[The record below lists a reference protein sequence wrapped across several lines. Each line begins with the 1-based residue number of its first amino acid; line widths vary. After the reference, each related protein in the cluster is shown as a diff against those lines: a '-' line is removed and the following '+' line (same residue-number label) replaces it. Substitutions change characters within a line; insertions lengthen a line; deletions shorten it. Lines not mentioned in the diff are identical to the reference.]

1 MNSNVDWESIRDD
14 FPAVKRLKYFAAAS
28 GSPIPR
34 PVFEKATAYY
44 KEALE
49 FGDYHWRANLAQ
61 REDARK
67 SLARM
72 INAEPEEVDFI
83 ASTSAGMNILAG
95 MLASEGDVLSS
106 TLEFPSTTLPW
117 LHARPACIQWL
128 SPDPSG
134 AVPVA
139 TFRNY
144 MSQRTRTILTSY
156 VQFSNGFRQDL
167 LELGAVKEDHYLV
180 VNGTQAIGAFEVDV
194 KAMQIDALCC
204 NSYKWMMSGYGC
216 GFIYVS
222 KRLLESMR
230 PPSVGWF
237 GVENRDAHC
246 NDRIELLST
255 AERFSLGSPPFP
267 NIFALG
273 AASDYLQG
281 IGLSNIQART
291 LALNSYLTDGLA
303 KIGLKILSPL
313 IPDKYRSA
321 QTLVKLANPEETVSA
336 LTRQGIICT
345 KKPEGMRIA
354 THFFVNEADIDSLIE
369 ALSALEDTHTGAPS

>member
-1 MNSNVDWESIRDD
+1 MRSNVDWETIRDD

-44 KEALE
+44 KEAME

-67 SLARM
+67 SIARM
-72 INAEPEEVDFI
+72 INAEPEEIEFI

-95 MLASEGDVLSS
+95 MLVSEGDVISS

-117 LHARPACIQWL
+117 LHARSDCIEWL
-128 SPDPSG
+128 KPDSSG
-134 AVPVA
+134 AVPVEVFK
-139 TFRNY
+139 TH
-144 MSQRTRTILTSY
+144 MGLKSKTILTSY

-167 LELGAVKEDHYLV
+167 LELGAAKGDHYLV
-180 VNGTQAIGAFEVDV
+180 VNGTQAIGAFQVDV

-222 KRLLESMR
+222 RRLLENMQ

-237 GVENRDAHC
+237 GVENRDAHR
-246 NDRIELLST
+246 NDVIELLST

-273 AASDYLQG
+273 AASDYIQG
-281 IGLSNIQART
+281 IGLGNIQART
-291 LALNSYLTDGLA
+291 LSLNRYLTERLTE
-303 KIGLKILSPL
+303 IGLEILSPL
-313 IPDKYRSA
+313 DPEKYRSA
-321 QTLVKLANPEETVSA
+321 QTLVRLADPNRTVNA
-336 LTRQGIICT
+336 LTEQGIICT
-345 KKPEGMRIA
+345 KKPEGMRVA
-354 THFFVNEADIDSLIE
+354 THFFVNEADIDCLIE
-369 ALSALEDTHTGAPS
+369 ALSR